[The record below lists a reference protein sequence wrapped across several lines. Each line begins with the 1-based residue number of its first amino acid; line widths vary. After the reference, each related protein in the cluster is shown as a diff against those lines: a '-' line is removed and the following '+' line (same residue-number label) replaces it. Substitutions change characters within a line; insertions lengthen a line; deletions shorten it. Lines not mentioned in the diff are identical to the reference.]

1 MCHVAP
7 PFHDGKSYTLY
18 VILFVHYE
26 GKTPAAKRT
35 GAVFSQK
42 NYMPPCQQLAQLQQ
56 L

>member
-1 MCHVAP
+1 MEKAIP
-7 PFHDGKSYTLY
+7 LY

-26 GKTPAAKRT
+26 GKTPAAKGT

-42 NYMPPCQQLAQLQQ
+42 NYMPPRQQLAQLQQ